1 MKTTCTYGRKLQ
13 DELGRLDTR
22 VKISDIR
29 RCCTL
34 VSCNTIVRTPV
45 SHSSEEPY
53 KLGVEFGEA
62 RLAGVIE
69 NKHSVYHSDSSLAH
83 ADIRS

>member
-1 MKTTCTYGRKLQ
+1 M
-13 DELGRLDTR
+13 
-22 VKISDIR
+22 KISDIR
-29 RCCTL
+29 RCCTF

-45 SHSSEEPY
+45 SHSEEPY
-53 KLGVEFGEA
+53 QLGVEFSEA